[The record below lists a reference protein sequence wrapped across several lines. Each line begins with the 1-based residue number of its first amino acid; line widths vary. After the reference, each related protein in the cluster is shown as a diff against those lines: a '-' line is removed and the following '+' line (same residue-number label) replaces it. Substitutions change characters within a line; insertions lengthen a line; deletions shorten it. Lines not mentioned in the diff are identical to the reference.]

1 LKSECSSEPDCG
13 ADSALEVP
21 VAIARAIAA
30 IAAPDP
36 AWSDRAAVRQERL
49 TMPPGSLGRL
59 LELGRQLAAIQRTES
74 PWGTPALVAVFA
86 ADHGVAAA
94 GVSAYPAE
102 VTGQMVANY
111 LRGGAAVNVLARRAG
126 ADVRVVDFGVAHRLE
141 VLGPHECLLDHPIA
155 PGTRN
160 FLDEPAMTRAQAF
173 AAVATGLELAQRWAG
188 REGYRVL
195 ALGEMGIGNSTT
207 AATLIAALTG
217 AASSAVVG
225 RGTGL
230 NDDGFRRKCAVVD
243 AALQRHRPARGA
255 DAAALWDWLACV
267 GGFEILGLAGLA
279 LGAAQH
285 HALVVLDGLISTTA
299 GLIAV
304 QLCPAV
310 RGSLVAAHRSPE
322 PGHRVAL
329 DALGLAPLLDLGLR
343 LGEGTG
349 ATLALPLIAA
359 AADIL
364 REMATFDSAGVS
376 RALEHVADDEEAGP
390 CRLTALHVRATARS
404 AAASGPSRPA
414 ASP

>member
-1 LKSECSSEPDCG
+1 
-13 ADSALEVP
+13 
-21 VAIARAIAA
+21 
-30 IAAPDP
+30 
-36 AWSDRAAVRQERL
+36 
-49 TMPPGSLGRL
+49 MPPGSLGRL
-59 LELGRQLAAIQRTES
+59 LDLGRQLAAVQRTER

-126 ADVRVVDFGVAHRLE
+126 ADVRVVDLGVAHRAE
-141 VLGPHECLLDHPIA
+141 VLGPHEGLLEHAIG

-173 AAVATGLELAQRWAG
+173 DAVRAGLELGQRWAG
-188 REGYRVL
+188 RDGYRVI

-207 AATLIAALTG
+207 AAALIAALTG
-217 AASSAVVG
+217 APATAVVG
-225 RGTGL
+225 RGTGIS
-230 NDDGFRRKCAVVD
+230 DEGYRRKCAVV
-243 AALQRHRPARGA
+243 AAGLKRHRAGSGP
-255 DAAALWDWLACV
+255 DALWDWLARV

-279 LGAAQH
+279 LGAAEH
-285 HALVVLDGLISTTA
+285 HALVVLDGLISSVA

-304 QLCPAV
+304 RLCPAV
-310 RGSLVAAHRSPE
+310 GGSLVAAHLGPE
-322 PGHRVAL
+322 PGHRVVL
-329 DALGLAPLLDLGLR
+329 ETLGLTPLLDLGLR

-349 ATLALPLIAA
+349 AALAFPLIAA

-376 RALEHVADDEEAGP
+376 GAVEKV
-390 CRLTALHVRATARS
+390 
-404 AAASGPSRPA
+404 SGF
-414 ASP
+414 